1 MIIYKGWRSIL
12 GLSLAILCLIIEF
25 VLFMKI
31 DDGFHDSQTFLDAF
45 DLISDRENPYL
56 DPYFLN
62 SYTLALPFSKYA
74 SLFPAPFGSTLWNLI
89 NAGGIILFISLVS
102 LNKSWPTKLW
112 ILSMVIATSPARAMF
127 ASVQHTGIILG
138 FLALSFF
145 LAKKGQQM
153 HSPLCK
159 ILSGIVAIIPF
170 ELKPQFAIP
179 LILIYIVRSQYHS
192 AFWTWICSTLFLH
205 LCVSLYFKMPLDK
218 YWIERLIGRSEVTTN
233 VNSGDNSLWIIP
245 SSLFRNSHFWLVTGF
260 IAYVIALLVLAR
272 FALSGMTEQK
282 LFTFSTIIPLTLPY
296 VHTYDYLVICVVLS
310 MYFFRVGVRDSINLS
325 LMIFLLP
332 TITDASNLLFKVL
345 ISLALYFGFAMVR
358 THIFRGKSSFRA
370 TVGILVFSTVYYLI
384 YDNFRVDNLR
394 VSLLLTLGA
403 LLSVHSARNL
413 RRKL

>member
-1 MIIYKGWRSIL
+1 
-12 GLSLAILCLIIEF
+12 
-25 VLFMKI
+25 MKI
-31 DDGFHDSQTFLDAF
+31 DGGFHDSQTFLDATR
-45 DLISDRENPYL
+45 LLTNRENPYQ
-56 DPYFLN
+56 DPFFLN

-74 SLFPAPFGSTLWNLI
+74 SFFPTPLGPAIWNIL
-89 NAGGIILFISLVS
+89 NAGGIYLFIALISPNKPWLIRFWTLLLV
-102 LNKSWPTKLW
+102 L
-112 ILSMVIATSPARAMF
+112 ATSPARAMF

-145 LAKKGQQM
+145 LVKKGQQM
-153 HSPLCK
+153 HSSLFK

-179 LILIYIVRSQYHS
+179 LILIYFVRSQYRS

-205 LCVSLYFKMPLDK
+205 LCVSLYFRMPLDK
-218 YWIERLIGRSEVTTN
+218 YWIKRLLGRSEVTTN

-245 SSLFRNSHFWLVTGF
+245 SSLIGNSHFWLVTGF
-260 IAYVIALLVLAR
+260 IAYVIALLLLAR

-282 LFTFSTIIPLTLPY
+282 LFIFSTIIPLTLPY
-296 VHTYDYLVICVVLS
+296 VHTYDYLVICIVLS

-332 TITDASNLLFKVL
+332 TITNASNLLSKVL
-345 ISLALYFGFAMVR
+345 ISLALYFGFAMVQ

-403 LLSVHSARNL
+403 LLSVHGTRNL